1 MSSLSKLFGK
11 NEQNNESTNQEEQ
24 IDLNEVVELP
34 VQDIRPNQY
43 QPRTIFDDS
52 KIEEL
57 AQTIR
62 THGMI
67 QPIVVR
73 KLEDQSGYELI
84 AGERRWRAV
93 QTLEWETIPS
103 IIKDMTDTQTA
114 SVALIENLQREELTV
129 IEEAIAYDQ
138 LLQIHG
144 LTQEALAQRLGKSQS
159 TIANK
164 LRLLKLA
171 SVVQQ
176 AILNKQITERHAR
189 ALIALKEE
197 EQQEN
202 VLNEVLE
209 KHLNVKQTEDY
220 VKQILNPE
228 EKKQKKKKPQV
239 KGVNKDVRIALNTIR
254 QSLNMVQDT
263 GMDIESEEKDSDEFY
278 EITIKIPKK

>member
-11 NEQNNESTNQEEQ
+11 NEPKSEENYNNE
-24 IDLNEVVELP
+24 IVELP
-34 VQDIRPNQY
+34 VKDIQPNQY
-43 QPRTIFDDS
+43 QPRTIFDDK

-73 KLEDQSGYELI
+73 KSEDDESFELI

-93 QTLEWETIPS
+93 QTLEWEKIPA

-164 LRLLKLA
+164 LRLLKLP

-176 AILNKQITERHAR
+176 SILNKEITERHAR
-189 ALIALKEE
+189 ALIALKGNPEL
-197 EQQEN
+197 QEKA
-202 VLNEVLE
+202 LAEIIE
-209 KHLNVKQTEDY
+209 KQLNVKQSEDY
-220 VKQILNPE
+220 VKHLLNPE
-228 EKKQKKKKPQV
+228 EDKSTKKKKPQV

-254 QSLNMVQDT
+254 QSLSMVKDT
-263 GMDIESEEKDSDEFY
+263 GMDVKTEENDSDEFY
-278 EITIKIPKK
+278 EIKIKIPKK